1 MTKAPYHLGG
11 RSLGNTRFHQYL
23 ALLVSCLYCLVAGAL
38 PVIAQKSTTN
48 PGPLGNP
55 IISAEPNRAGREARP
70 LALASTGPPRAL
82 PTHLIGASVSP
93 FFEHLLN
100 DPQKIALTRQMH
112 LGFVRFPGG
121 SDANYYHWRTGLFS
135 IEVFPNSSNYTR
147 FWGKVMPNIRRG
159 HPDGI
164 SLEQYRKF
172 TAAIGAQVVL
182 VPNLETSSVAAQRA
196 WFQRLRQDGSLPTH
210 IEMGNEFWVAMGNDS
225 NVIKKWPDE
234 PTTMRTTWQYLEALR
249 PYFLPGSKVAIQS
262 AGSSFSIPGSPR
274 MPFGRRLKEW
284 DEHLKPEPWFDAV
297 TLHLYPHLKQVLGRA
312 APTAPEELK
321 FRAMMA
327 RVDGGVER
335 VLRDTERRLPGKEIW
350 ITEWNPR
357 GVDHTQA
364 DPFTAAENMHLV
376 TKMTLAYLR
385 HPAVTMSLFFMLSY
399 SVKSHNKIFL
409 PGNEGTYLPTP
420 TAVVLRWFNEAAN
433 GGSSYQG
440 YLEPAGRRIS
450 GSGLWAEDFVPI
462 EAALFRA
469 GDHATLIVQ
478 NATPEPRSLDLTQV
492 AGGAP
497 LVSSESLATP
507 DLYDRDR
514 AAVSQQ
520 QTGQSSGPL
529 LIPAYSV
536 CRLIFA
542 AAPQVSALPSA
553 GREFSVPRL
562 LCLPMMG
569 SVLI

>member
-1 MTKAPYHLGG
+1 
-11 RSLGNTRFHQYL
+11 
-23 ALLVSCLYCLVAGAL
+23 
-38 PVIAQKSTTN
+38 
-48 PGPLGNP
+48 
-55 IISAEPNRAGREARP
+55 
-70 LALASTGPPRAL
+70 L

-100 DPQKIALTRQMH
+100 DSQKIALTKQMH

-121 SDANYYHWRTGLFS
+121 SDANYYLWRTGLFS

-147 FWGKVMPNIRRG
+147 FWGRVMPNIRRG

-164 SLEQYRKF
+164 SLEEFSKF
-172 TAAIGAQVVL
+172 AAAIGAQVVL
-182 VPNLETSSVAAQRA
+182 VPNLETSSVAAQGA

-210 IEMGNEFWVAMGNDS
+210 IEMGNEFWVAMGNDP

-234 PTTMRTTWQYLEALR
+234 QTTMSTTWQYLEALR
-249 PYFLPGSKVAIQS
+249 PYFLPGTKVAIQS
-262 AGSSFSIPGSPR
+262 AASAFMIPGSPR
-274 MPFGRRLKEW
+274 MPFARRLKEW

-297 TLHLYPHLKQVLGRA
+297 TLHLYPHLKQVLGRGA
-312 APTAPEELK
+312 QTAPEELK

-357 GVDHTQA
+357 GVDHTQP

-376 TKMTLAYLR
+376 TKMSLAYLR
-385 HPAVTMSLFFMLSY
+385 HPSVTMSLFFMLSFDASRY
-399 SVKSHNKIFL
+399 NKLFL
-409 PGNEGTYLPTP
+409 PGNDGGYVPTP
-420 TAVVLRWFNEAAN
+420 TAVILRWFNEAAN

-440 YLEPAGRRIS
+440 YLEAAGRRIS
-450 GSGLWAEDFVPI
+450 GGGLWAEDFAPV

-469 GDHATLIVQ
+469 KDHTTLIVQ
-478 NATPEPRSLDLTQV
+478 NATPESRSLDLTQV
-492 AGGAP
+492 AGGSP

-507 DLYDRDR
+507 DLYDRDQ

-520 QTGQSSGPL
+520 RTGQSSGPL
-529 LIPAYSV
+529 LIPASSV
-536 CRLIFA
+536 CRLIFTT
-542 AAPQVSALPSA
+542 AP
-553 GREFSVPRL
+553 
-562 LCLPMMG
+562 
-569 SVLI
+569 